1 MSLVADVLSGAVRGG
16 TSIMYAGLGET
27 VSEKAGVVNLGTEG
41 CMLVGALG
49 GFATAYSTGSPW
61 LGVLV
66 AAIAGGLLAAIHAV
80 LVIGRGANQFA
91 SGLTLLFFA
100 LGLTSLYGAGYVGK
114 EIHALN
120 PIAIPGLS
128 DIPFLGPILFDQDAL
143 TYLSYFTA
151 PALFLLMVKTRP
163 GLLLRTAGE
172 RAEVLTVHGYR
183 ISTVRYA
190 AVIGGGMLSGIGG
203 AHLSI
208 AYAQSWF
215 ENMIVGRG
223 FIAVALVIFA
233 SWQPI
238 RVMAGAYLFG
248 AALALSPAL
257 QARGVDLPVL
267 NNQFALDVL
276 PFVVTLLVL
285 AFLGKR
291 TLLAAPDELRK
302 VFDNTAS

>member
-1 MSLVADVLSGAVRGG
+1 MSLVVDVLSGAVRGG
-16 TSIMYAGLGET
+16 TSVMYAGLGET

-41 CMLVGALG
+41 CMLVGALA
-49 GFATAYSTGSPW
+49 GFATAHATGSPW
-61 LGVLV
+61 LGVL
-66 AAIAGGLLAAIHAV
+66 AAVVGGAALALVHAV
-80 LVIGRGANQFA
+80 LVVTRGANQFA
-91 SGLTLLFFA
+91 SGLTLLFLA
-100 LGLTSLYGAGYVGK
+100 LGLTSLYGSDFVGK
-114 EIHALN
+114 EINALN

-128 DIPFLGPILFDQDAL
+128 DIPVLGPVLFDQDAL
-143 TYLSYFTA
+143 TYLSYLAA
-151 PALFLLMVKTRP
+151 PALWYLMARTRP

-183 ISTVRYA
+183 TTTTRYA
-190 AVIGGGMLSGIGG
+190 AVVAGGALAGIGG

-233 SWQPI
+233 SWQPL

-257 QARGVDLPVL
+257 QARGVGI
-267 NNQFALDVL
+267 NQFALDVL
-276 PFVVTLLVL
+276 PFLVTLLVL
-285 AFLGKR
+285 AFLGRR
-291 TLLAAPDELRK
+291 TLMNAPDELRR
-302 VFDNTAS
+302 VFDNTATT

>member
-1 MSLVADVLSGAVRGG
+1 V
-16 TSIMYAGLGET
+16 
-27 VSEKAGVVNLGTEG
+27 
-41 CMLVGALG
+41 
-49 GFATAYSTGSPW
+49 
-61 LGVLV
+61 
-66 AAIAGGLLAAIHAV
+66 HAV
-80 LVIGRGANQFA
+80 LVVSRGANQFA
-91 SGLTLLFFA
+91 SGLTLLFLA
-100 LGLTSLYGAGYVGK
+100 LGVTSLYGADYVGQ

-120 PIAIPGLS
+120 PIAVPLLS
-128 DIPFLGPILFDQDAL
+128 HLPVAGPVLFHQDAL
-143 TYLSYFTA
+143 TYLSYLTA
-151 PALFLLMVKTRP
+151 PALWWIMYYTRP

-183 ISTVRYA
+183 LARTRYA
-190 AVIGGGMLSGIGG
+190 AVVIGGALAGVGG

-233 SWQPI
+233 AWQPL

-257 QARGVDLPVL
+257 QARGVGI
-267 NNQFALDVL
+267 NQFVLDVL
-276 PFVVTLLVL
+276 PFLITLLVL

-291 TLLAAPDELRK
+291 TLLHAPDELRR
-302 VFDNTAS
+302 VFDNTATN

>member
-1 MSLVADVLSGAVRGG
+1 MSLVVDVLSGAVRGG
-16 TSIMYAGLGET
+16 TSVMYGALGET

-41 CMLVGALG
+41 CMLVGALT
-49 GFATAYSTGSPW
+49 GFATASATGNPW
-61 LGVLV
+61 LGVLF
-66 AAIAGGLLAAIHAV
+66 AAVGAGALAGIHAV
-80 LVIGRGANQFA
+80 LVISRGANQFA

-100 LGLTSLYGAGYVGK
+100 LGLTSLYGADYVGK
-114 EIHALN
+114 EIQALN

-143 TYLSYFTA
+143 TYLSYLTA
-151 PALFLLMVKTRP
+151 PALWWIMTSTRP

-183 ISTVRYA
+183 VATTRYA
-190 AVIGGGMLSGIGG
+190 AVITGGALAGIGG

-233 SWQPI
+233 SWQPL

-257 QARGVDLPVL
+257 QARGIGI
-267 NNQFALDVL
+267 NQFALDVL
-276 PFVVTLLVL
+276 PFLVTLLVL

-291 TLLAAPDELRK
+291 TLLSAPAELRR
-302 VFDNTAS
+302 VFDNTAT